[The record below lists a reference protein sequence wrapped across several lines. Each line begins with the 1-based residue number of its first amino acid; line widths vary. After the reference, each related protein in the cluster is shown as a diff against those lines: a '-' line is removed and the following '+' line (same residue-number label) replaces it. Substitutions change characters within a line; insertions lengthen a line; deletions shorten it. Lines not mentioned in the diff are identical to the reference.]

1 MLEKAAD
8 MTAGIWL
15 LFYDI
20 AAADRDHYVD
30 WFHRHHIPEK
40 LARPGYRWAAHFEA
54 PPPSGNSDLYR
65 YIGMFGGDSTRV
77 FLDPSPAQLKLT
89 QSDDTRAMMALRQN
103 PSSAILAHEWS
114 WQTPGDTNAHT
125 ATSAPDAA
133 MNARDI
139 HILTIEAGAHDETV
153 GSLCAQKLAPEFAD
167 QRAAMACHKMTNVM
181 GGPRHIMVFE
191 VTDVSSAG
199 AGSDQANPPV
209 DLSALADLGDA
220 VQMATRY
227 GRRIWPA

>member
-1 MLEKAAD
+1 

-20 AAADRDHYVD
+20 ASADRDHYVD
-30 WFHRHHIPEK
+30 WFHRRHIPEK

-54 PPPSGNSDLYR
+54 PTGPDNTDLYH

-89 QSDDTRAMMALRQN
+89 QSDETRAMMARRQN

-114 WQTPGDTNAHT
+114 WFSSAYVHAGTASDTPCVGVNAPH
-125 ATSAPDAA
+125 
-133 MNARDI
+133 I
-139 HILTIEAGAHDETV
+139 QILTIEGPAHDEMI
-153 GSLCAQKLAPEFAD
+153 GSACAQKLAPGFAWHEK
-167 QRAAMACHKMTNVM
+167 AIACHKMTNVM
-181 GGPRHIMVFE
+181 GGPRHVMLF
-191 VTDVSSAG
+191 AQ
-199 AGSDQANPPV
+199 SDISPPGGGCSPL
-209 DLSALADLGDA
+209 DLPLAPDDLTILTDLGDA
-220 VQMATRY
+220 VKMVTRW

>member
-1 MLEKAAD
+1 

-30 WFHRHHIPEK
+30 WFHRRHIPEK

-54 PPPSGNSDLYR
+54 PAGPDNTDLYH

-89 QSDDTRAMMALRQN
+89 QSDETRAMMARRQN

-114 WQTPGDTNAHT
+114 WFSPADAHAGT
-125 ATSAPDAA
+125 ATDMPCAGINAPH
-133 MNARDI
+133 I
-139 HILTIEAGAHDETV
+139 QILTIEGPAHDEMI
-153 GSLCAQKLAPEFAD
+153 GSACAQKLAPGFVRHEKAI
-167 QRAAMACHKMTNVM
+167 ACHKMTNVM
-181 GGPRHIMVFE
+181 GGPRHMMLFAQHDISPAVRGC
-191 VTDVSSAG
+191 DPLDLPLG
-199 AGSDQANPPV
+199 PD
-209 DLSALADLGDA
+209 DLSILSDLGDA
-220 VQMATRY
+220 VKMATRW

>member
-1 MLEKAAD
+1 
-8 MTAGIWL
+8 MTTGIWL

-30 WFHRHHIPEK
+30 WFHRCHIPEK

-89 QSDDTRAMMALRQN
+89 QSNDTRAMMALRQN

-114 WQTPGDTNAHT
+114 WQAPGDTNDRPAIG
-125 ATSAPDAA
+125 AADAA
-133 MNARDI
+133 MNAHHI
-139 HILTIEAGAHDETV
+139 QILTVEAGAHDETV
-153 GSLCAQKLAPEFAD
+153 GSLCAQKLAPEFAAKK
-167 QRAAMACHKMTNVM
+167 AAIACHKMTNVM
-181 GGPRHIMVFE
+181 GGPRHMMLFE
-191 VTDVSSAG
+191 VTDISPTG
-199 AGSDQANPPV
+199 AGSGGAIVPV
-209 DLSALADLGDA
+209 DLSALAGLGDA
-220 VQMATRY
+220 VQMGSRY